1 MLSSSAN
8 IPTDNIYK
16 FLTLFGLVLV
26 IFGFYIFT
34 STNDNFNNK
43 YIDSLISKSK
53 LELIKDP
60 NSYELKQ
67 IEALEKKIELLV
79 ADKPFYIRFSTIIT
93 AFGTFFMVYGFKK
106 WYFDLQPKL
115 DELLDLQLKKAKAE
129 VKEIQNKKLPRK

>member
-26 IFGFYIFT
+26 IFGCYIFT

-93 AFGTFFMVYGFKK
+93 AFGTSFMVYGFKK

>member
-67 IEALEKKIELLV
+67 IEALEKK
-79 ADKPFYIRFSTIIT
+79 
-93 AFGTFFMVYGFKK
+93 
-106 WYFDLQPKL
+106 
-115 DELLDLQLKKAKAE
+115 
-129 VKEIQNKKLPRK
+129 N